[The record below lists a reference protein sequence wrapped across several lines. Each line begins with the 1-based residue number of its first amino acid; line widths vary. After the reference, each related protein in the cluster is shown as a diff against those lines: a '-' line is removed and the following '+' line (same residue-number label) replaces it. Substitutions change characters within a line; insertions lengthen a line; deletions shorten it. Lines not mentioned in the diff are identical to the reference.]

1 MSQLRETD
9 VHAETLR
16 RGEQEGGHSCPPN
29 GGLENLPSVGDVAQ
43 TELGRLPADWR
54 VGRFDSLFDVQ
65 QGRQVS
71 KKNRI
76 GDNQRPFLRT
86 KNVFWN
92 RLDLSDLDEMHFSEA
107 DESRLALKPDDLL
120 ICEGGDI
127 GRTAI
132 WRGVISRCYYQN
144 HLHRARIRASEAA
157 DAQFVLFWL
166 WYAFE
171 FGNLY
176 FGRGNVT
183 TIPNLSQS
191 KLRELPLAIP
201 SLAEQRKIAAV
212 LGLVQRAIEQQERL
226 IALTTELKKA
236 LLHKLFTEGLHGEP
250 QKQTEVGPVPES
262 WEQRPLEKA
271 GEVVYG
277 IQAAVASNLKPVGTM
292 ILTNKNITLD
302 GKIILEKINYFE
314 LQTKRHHETVL
325 QKGDLLFNWRSGSK
339 EHVGKTAYFDLAG
352 EFVHSSFILRIRP
365 SDEVTGRYL
374 FYYLNFLRES
384 GFFLKKQTFSVNAKF
399 NKSAINELPTYLP
412 GEEERRDIVTALDAV
427 GKKLDA
433 LQVKRGLLEDLF
445 RTLLHQLMTAQ
456 IRVYNLDLPGLE
468 IAQ

>member
-1 MSQLRETD
+1 MSEHSLLLETPPRGWTAESFGDLCIRVQDSASPTPNGQRLYVGLEHLASGFPALVGRSSESEVRSGKTAFRKGDVLFGKLRPYLRKSALVSEDGICSTDILVFRASNKSLAEFLCLLTHSAEFVGHAKATTSGVQHPRTSWASLREFKLH
-9 VHAETLR
+9 V
-16 RGEQEGGHSCPPN
+16 PP
-29 GGLENLPSVGDVAQ
+29 
-43 TELGRLPADWR
+43 
-54 VGRFDSLFDVQ
+54 
-65 QGRQVS
+65 
-71 KKNRI
+71 
-76 GDNQRPFLRT
+76 
-86 KNVFWN
+86 
-92 RLDLSDLDEMHFSEA
+92 
-107 DESRLALKPDDLL
+107 
-120 ICEGGDI
+120 
-127 GRTAI
+127 
-132 WRGVISRCYYQN
+132 
-144 HLHRARIRASEAA
+144 
-157 DAQFVLFWL
+157 
-166 WYAFE
+166 
-171 FGNLY
+171 
-176 FGRGNVT
+176 
-183 TIPNLSQS
+183 
-191 KLRELPLAIP
+191 
-201 SLAEQRKIAAV
+201 LAEQRKIAAV
-212 LGLVQRAIEQQERL
+212 LGLVQRAVEQQERL

-236 LLHKLFTEGLHGEP
+236 LLHKLFTEGLRGEP
-250 QKQTEVGPVPES
+250 QKQTEIGPVPES

-302 GKIILEKINYFE
+302 GKIILDKINYFE
-314 LQTKRHHETVL
+314 LKTKRHHETVL

-412 GEEERRDIVTALDAV
+412 GEEERREVVDALDAV

-433 LQVKRGLLEDLF
+433 LHSRKRLIEDLF

-456 IRVYNLDLPGLE
+456 IRVHNLDLPELE